1 MSKRTSIGS
10 WAYTIG
16 PYAANPIDFDTVCE
30 KLKALGFDGV
40 ELGAFPPHPNPGNPN
55 GPDDAWPGAMSSRS
69 QREELRAKMAERDL
83 GFSGIA
89 ANLWGEQLINTT
101 DQSKYIAEFRKNS
114 EFSRDLG
121 IQGIRVDCVQPPTI
135 LREVDYFVALDRV
148 VRTWKTCCEIAAD
161 NGQYVTWEVEPG
173 FAFNK
178 PSDAGRIHDAVNKD
192 NFGIQYDTCHGQMVG
207 VMGARQEGSKET
219 FASQVQYIR
228 FLSGRINHIH
238 LIDSDNTCH
247 KDAQGNDET
256 SAHPP
261 FGAGVLNFDEIMP
274 ELIKAARVPHDWWTI
289 DLCFWPDAWQ
299 ATADCKKYLDQLIA
313 RYGQDGAAK
322 AQEIS

>member
-10 WAYTIG
+10 WAFTIG
-16 PYAANPIDFDTVCE
+16 PYASHPIDFQTVCE

-55 GPDDAWPGAMSSRS
+55 GPDDAWPGAMPERS
-69 QREELRAKMAERDL
+69 QREELRARMKEWGL
-83 GFSGIA
+83 EFSGIA
-89 ANLWGEQLINTT
+89 ANLWGEKLINTA

-114 EFSRDLG
+114 EFCRDVG

-135 LREVDYFVALDRV
+135 LRQVDYATAMQRV
-148 VRTWKTCCEIAAD
+148 VKTWQECCAIAAG

-178 PSDAGRIHDAVNKD
+178 PSDAVRIHDAVNRD
-192 NFGIQYDTCHGQMVG
+192 NFGIQYDTCHGQMVA
-207 VMGARQEGSKET
+207 VVGARQEGEKET
-219 FASQVQYIR
+219 YPSQVDYIR
-228 FLSGRINHIH
+228 MLDGRINHIH

-256 SAHPP
+256 SSHPP
-261 FGAGVLNFDEIMP
+261 FGAGLLNFDEIMP
-274 ELIKAARVPHDWWTI
+274 ALVKAARCPHDWWTI
-289 DLCFWPDAWQ
+289 DLCFYPDAWT
-299 ATADCKKYLDQLIA
+299 ATATCKAALDELIRKY
-313 RYGQDGAAK
+313 GA
-322 AQEIS
+322 